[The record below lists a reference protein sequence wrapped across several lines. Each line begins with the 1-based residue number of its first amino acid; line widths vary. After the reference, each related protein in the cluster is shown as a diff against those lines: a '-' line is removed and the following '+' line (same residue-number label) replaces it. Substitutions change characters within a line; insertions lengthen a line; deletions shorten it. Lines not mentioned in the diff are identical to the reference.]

1 VSRPRECPVEKFFP
15 LVMTLPADSES
26 LASDDVPETAAENL
40 PTAPDVANV
49 FLGGLLLLAS
59 LAACYLAAAI
69 LLPIVVA
76 FVLMLVLQ
84 PAMRILQRLHVPRL
98 AAAVLIILVFFGAL
112 AGIGMMLSGPAAS
125 WAQKLPSGI
134 PKLQER
140 LSFLSEPI
148 AAFQRLMSR
157 AESLTQLKTQSGPLP
172 VTLAGA
178 GLSERLLD
186 STRAVVSG
194 MLEIVLVL
202 FFLLMAGDTFLRR
215 LVEVLPRFKN
225 KRQAVEISQQI
236 ESDISAYLMTIT
248 VMNLAVGI
256 ATGIAAALCGLGDP
270 ILWGSVAF
278 LLNFVPILGPL
289 MGVVIFL
296 VAGLITIETL
306 WLAVM
311 PAALYLGI
319 HITEGETITPML
331 LARRFTI
338 NPVLVIIALVF
349 WYWMWGVPGAILATP
364 MLAVTKI
371 ICDRIEALKPFG
383 HFIEG

>member
-1 VSRPRECPVEKFFP
+1 MSRPRECPVEKFFP

>member
-1 VSRPRECPVEKFFP
+1 MTVSGGKVFP
-15 LVMTLPADSES
+15 LVMTRPADSEGS
-26 LASDDVPETAAENL
+26 ASDVEVPETVEEDL

-59 LAACYLAAAI
+59 LVACYLAAAI

-84 PAMRILQRLHVPRL
+84 PAMRVLQRSHIPRL
-98 AAAVLIILVFFGAL
+98 VAAIFIILVFFGAL
-112 AGIGMMLSGPAAS
+112 AGTGMMLSGPAAS

-148 AAFQRLMSR
+148 SAFQRLMSR
-157 AESLTQLKTQSGPLP
+157 AESFTQLKTQSGPLP

-248 VMNLAVGI
+248 LMNVAVGI
-256 ATGIAAALCGLGDP
+256 ATGVAAALCGLGDP

-289 MGVVIFL
+289 LGVVIFL
-296 VAGLITIETL
+296 VAGLLTIETL

>member
-1 VSRPRECPVEKFFP
+1 MSY
-15 LVMTLPADSES
+15 
-26 LASDDVPETAAENL
+26 PETDAIITPKADGEDSISDVAVSAAVEDSL
-40 PTAPDVANV
+40 PDAPGVANV

-84 PAMRILQRLHVPRL
+84 PAMRVLQRLHVPRFV
-98 AAAVLIILVFFGAL
+98 AAIFIILVFFGTL
-112 AGIGMMLSGPAAS
+112 VGIGLMLSGPAET

-140 LSFLSEPI
+140 LSFLNGPI
-148 AAFQRLMSR
+148 SAFQRLMSR
-157 AESLTQLKTQSGPLP
+157 AESLTQMTTQSSPLP

-178 GLSERLLD
+178 GLSDRLLD
-186 STRAVVSG
+186 STRALVG
-194 MLEIVLVL
+194 GLLEIILVL
-202 FFLLMAGDTFLRR
+202 FFLLLAGDTFLRR

-248 VMNLAVGI
+248 LMNVAVGI
-256 ATGIAAALCGLGDP
+256 ATGVAAALCGLGDP

-278 LLNFVPILGPL
+278 LLNYVPILGPL

-296 VAGLITIETL
+296 LAGLLTIDTL
-306 WLAVM
+306 WIAVM

-319 HITEGETITPML
+319 HISEGETITPML

-338 NPVLVIIALVF
+338 NPVLVVIALVF

>member
-1 VSRPRECPVEKFFP
+1 MTVSGGEIYSPVD
-15 LVMTLPADSES
+15 LTADGEGSTS
-26 LASDDVPETAAENL
+26 SAAVPEIVDEGVSV
-40 PTAPDVANV
+40 APDVANV
-49 FLGGLLLLAS
+49 FLGGLLLLAA
-59 LAACYLAAAI
+59 LAVCYLAAAI

-84 PAMRILQRLHVPRL
+84 PAMRVLQRLHIPRIV
-98 AAAVLIILVFFGAL
+98 AAIFIILVFFGAVV
-112 AGIGMMLSGPAAS
+112 GIGMMLSGPAQT

-140 LSFLSEPI
+140 LSFLGGPI
-148 AAFQRLMSR
+148 SAFQRLMSR
-157 AESLTQLKTQSGPLP
+157 AESLTQMTAQSGPLP

-194 MLEIVLVL
+194 LLEIVLVL
-202 FFLLMAGDTFLRR
+202 FFLLIAGDTFLRR

-248 VMNLAVGI
+248 LMNVAVGI
-256 ATGIAAALCGLGDP
+256 ATGVAAAVCGLGDP
-270 ILWGSVAF
+270 VLWGTVAF

-296 VAGLITIETL
+296 LTGLLTIDTL

-338 NPVLVIIALVF
+338 NPVLVVIALIF

-364 MLAVTKI
+364 LLAVTKI
-371 ICDRIEALKPFG
+371 ICDRIEALKSFG